1 MSPTPE
7 EWNSILWL
15 KEAVTQGRADDH
27 RWVERVLADF
37 RLAQDE
43 RFIAAEKAVNAAMAA
58 AERATNKAEQ
68 AQIAHNQLTNE
79 FRSQLS
85 DQAATFMPRAEF
97 ELAHVSLE
105 KLVSVNTAALSA
117 RIDSV
122 DAKLDQ
128 EAARRAGGT
137 STMVTVFA
145 IVGAIGV
152 LVGIIGAVLGFTHL

>member
-1 MSPTPE
+1 MSVAINNE
-7 EWNSILWL
+7 EAD
-15 KEAVTQGRADDH
+15 KGAVDNA
-27 RWVERVLADF
+27 ERTMELLTNRLVGMAEIQALAAAK
-37 RLAQDE
+37 R
-43 RFIAAEKAVNAAMAA
+43 AAEKAVNAAMAA